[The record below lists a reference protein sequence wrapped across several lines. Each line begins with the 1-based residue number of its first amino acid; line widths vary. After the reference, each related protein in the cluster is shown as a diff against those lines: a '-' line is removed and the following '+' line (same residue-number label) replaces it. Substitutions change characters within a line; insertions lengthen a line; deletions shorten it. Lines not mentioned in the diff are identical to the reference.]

1 MRTVRAIM
9 ITLGAATLGAGVALL
24 LAPQSG
30 ERTRRQLRRKTED
43 LIHDIRKNAEMRAH
57 DAYDLGRSKAHHLRR
72 QVRAKLKAA

>member
-9 ITLGAATLGAGVALL
+9 MTVSAAAIGAGVALL

-30 ERTRRQLRRKTED
+30 EKTRRQLRRKTED

-57 DAYDLGRSKAHHLRR
+57 DALDLGRSKARLIRR
-72 QVRAKLKAA
+72 QVRASMKAA